1 MSELPLTAMLIAE
14 APATADVSKDAIRA
28 FYDQHIVDKVAD
40 FVDGNPR
47 VDAAWDTIQQWAPPA
62 PRAILEVGCGFGQIS
77 WLLATRWPDAQVA
90 GFDISPRSIELAGK
104 VFQRDN
110 LSFAAGQ
117 VEALDRTAGYDLIV
131 LVDVY
136 EHIGVADRPGF
147 DASLGRLLA
156 TGGRL
161 ILTFPTPAY
170 QRLLRASHP
179 DRLQPVDEDIEV
191 SVLQQLA
198 TATQT
203 RMLMFNERSIWTVG
217 DYAHAALGRSATGG
231 PIARVIPPAPRAI
244 ERARRKLRTL
254 WRREAPGSREAR
266 LRLIERSL
274 GPDIYRPR

>member
-1 MSELPLTAMLIAE
+1 MSELPLTAMLMTE
-14 APATADVSKDAIRA
+14 APATADVPKDAIRA

-47 VDAAWDTIQQWAPPA
+47 VDAAWDTIQQWAPPS

-77 WLLATRWPDAQVA
+77 WQLASRWPDAQVT
-90 GFDISPRSIELAGK
+90 GFDISERSIELAGK

-117 VEALDRTAGYDLIV
+117 VEALDRTAAYDLIV

-136 EHIGVADRPGF
+136 EHIGVADRAGF

-170 QRLLRASHP
+170 QRLLRTSHP
-179 DRLQPVDEDIEV
+179 DRLQPVDEDVEV

-198 TATQT
+198 TATET
-203 RMLMFNERSIWTVG
+203 RMLMFNERSIWTSG
-217 DYAHAALGRSATGG
+217 DYAHAVLGRSVTGG
-231 PIARVIPPAPRAI
+231 PVARVIPPAPRAI
-244 ERARRKLRTL
+244 ERARRKLQTL
-254 WRREAPGSREAR
+254 WRGETPGSREGR